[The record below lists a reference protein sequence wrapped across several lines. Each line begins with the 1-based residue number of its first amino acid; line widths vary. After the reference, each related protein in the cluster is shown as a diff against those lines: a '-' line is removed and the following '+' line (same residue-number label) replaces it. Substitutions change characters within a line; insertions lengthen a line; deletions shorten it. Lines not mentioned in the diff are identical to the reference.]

1 MAVDGV
7 PGPVTPTAS
16 PSGREDTGSVL
27 FEDEN
32 GVVGTVGARNEA
44 RIQGG
49 PRAEPVQAT
58 ESDAPPPTNSGQ
70 TTLSTD
76 AVVIAQTSAGETSG
90 QPSGTSVDAL
100 ASESAETP
108 GARASGSAV
117 DIIV

>member
-7 PGPVTPTAS
+7 PGPVTPS
-16 PSGREDTGSVL
+16 PGGREDTGSVL

-44 RIQGG
+44 RIRDAA
-49 PRAEPVQAT
+49 RAEAVQAT
-58 ESDAPPPTNSGQ
+58 GSDAPPPTNSGQ

-76 AVVIAQTSAGETSG
+76 AVVIAQTSTDETSG
-90 QPSGTSVDAL
+90 QPSGTSVAAL